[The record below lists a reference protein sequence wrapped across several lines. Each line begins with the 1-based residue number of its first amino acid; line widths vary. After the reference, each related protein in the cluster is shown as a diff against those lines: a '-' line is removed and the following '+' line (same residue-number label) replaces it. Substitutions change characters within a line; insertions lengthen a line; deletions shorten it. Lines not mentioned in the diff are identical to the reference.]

1 MSFGDD
7 TPKYMPP
14 PPAPVA
20 EPVAAPT
27 FASGL
32 ARPVQKGKP
41 YGGTLITNPI
51 SPMSATPVA
60 RKSLVTS

>member
-7 TPKYMPP
+7 TPNYMPP
-14 PPAPVA
+14 PPAVA

-41 YGGTLITNPI
+41 FGGTLITNPLT
-51 SPMSATPVA
+51 PAAATPVA